1 MKIDL
6 KKLGLPENATLEQ
19 IQTAINK
26 LGEVFSVEERDAAA
40 AAARKAAE
48 AKTREDLK
56 ASTLSEEELKE
67 FQTYKKQNKLNTL
80 NENETLKK
88 FKDEDRKLIIEA
100 KGLENLQGEEL
111 DKAIEQISK
120 DYADKMTNGLPPK
133 VNDED
138 DDKKDENTLPSGI
151 ETEEF

>member
-6 KKLGLPENATLEQ
+6 KKLGLPENATQAQ
-19 IQTAINK
+19 IQAK
-26 LGEVFSVEERDAAA
+26 LDELEIFSVEERDAAA
-40 AAARKAAE
+40 AAARTTAE
-48 AKTREDLK
+48 AKTKEKLK
-56 ASTLSEEELKE
+56 DSILSDEELKE